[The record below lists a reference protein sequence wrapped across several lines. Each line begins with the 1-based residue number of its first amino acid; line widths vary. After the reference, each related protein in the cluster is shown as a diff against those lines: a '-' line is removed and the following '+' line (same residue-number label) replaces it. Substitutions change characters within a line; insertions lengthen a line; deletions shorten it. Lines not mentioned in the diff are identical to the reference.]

1 MINNETIAVLSPS
14 FSDGGAERVMSYL
27 VNKSE
32 RFEPISLQSRLDYL
46 NNPERAIVAKSGYN
60 KIKFFNKIKNTLFVL
75 NKIRNKKY
83 VITCSYELFIISSII
98 SIFFKNTQIYFR
110 PSISFDYID
119 NEVKSRFPLF
129 KHVIIFIFALCCKRS
144 SLIFQSENISKS
156 FSRFRTKKSITLQNP
171 VSFDEKG
178 IRSFTKDAS
187 SPLQIIFSGRL
198 THEKGFDRFLSC
210 FLATTDSKFNTR
222 WICYGTGAMKHLA
235 EKTAGNHQNFDFEG
249 WTSREHFDNRNS
261 VLVIPSRIEG
271 MPNIVLEAIL
281 AGWPVV
287 ASLEV
292 YDIFSFDPI
301 ISQWIYKFDF
311 ENTAGL
317 VELCASAT
325 EKYNAEDHIYCAAA
339 MRKSRSIDVYVKS
352 IINFIEN

>member
-1 MINNETIAVLSPS
+1 MIKNETIAVLSPS

-32 RFEPISLQSRLDYL
+32 LFEPICLQNRLDYL
-46 NNPERAIVAKSGYN
+46 NKPERAIVPKSGYN
-60 KIKFFNKIKNTLFVL
+60 KIKFYNKLKNTLFIFNKIK
-75 NKIRNKKY
+75 NKKY

-98 SIFFKNTQIYFR
+98 SIIIKDMHIYFR
-110 PSISFDYID
+110 PSISFDYIE
-119 NEVKSRFPLF
+119 NEVKTRFRFLQNI
-129 KHVIIFIFALCCKRS
+129 IIFIFSLCCKNS
-144 SLIFQSENISKS
+144 SLIFQSASIGKS
-156 FSRFRTKKSITLQNP
+156 FSRFSSRKSITLQNP

-178 IRSFTKDAS
+178 IRPLIKDAG
-187 SPLQIIFSGRL
+187 SPLQIVFSGRL

-210 FLATTDSKFNTR
+210 FLTATNSKFNAR
-222 WICYGTGAMKHLA
+222 WICYGTGAMRNLA
-235 EKTAGNHQNFDFEG
+235 ERTANNHQNFVFEG
-249 WTSREHFDNRNS
+249 WTPRELFDNRNS

-292 YDIFSFDPI
+292 YDILSFDPI

-311 ENTAGL
+311 EQNSGL
-317 VELCASAT
+317 VELCTNALA
-325 EKYNAEDHIYCAAA
+325 KYNTEDHIYCAST
-339 MRKSRSIDVYVKS
+339 MKETRSIDNYVDS
-352 IINFIEN
+352 IVNFIKN